1 MGLEVVSGSE
11 LGLESPDEEWL
22 KASKCLGGS
31 SLRGRGL
38 REKTAELSLGKA
50 LIQGVRETIDAA
62 EGSFRWVGGDSG
74 KYSFTKASSVS
85 RRAERGRN
93 TISPNYIVK

>member
-1 MGLEVVSGSE
+1 MAESIKVSGRKLFEGEGLEGKDSRAESW
-11 LGLESPDEEWL
+11 ESPYM
-22 KASKCLGGS
+22 
-31 SLRGRGL
+31 
-38 REKTAELSLGKA
+38 
-50 LIQGVRETIDAA
+50 QGVRETIDAA

-74 KYSFTKASSVS
+74 EYSFTKASSVS